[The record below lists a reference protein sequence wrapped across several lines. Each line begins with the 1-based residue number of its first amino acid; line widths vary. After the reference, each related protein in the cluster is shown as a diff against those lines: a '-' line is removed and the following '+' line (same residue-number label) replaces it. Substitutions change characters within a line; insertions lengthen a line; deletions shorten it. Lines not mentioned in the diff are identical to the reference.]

1 MPEIN
6 GVNSTG
12 GIQPKG
18 EGPKTR
24 TEKETSEEKT
34 LSIFEEVKNQAN
46 VVENLTKEITKE
58 GVKDIAAVFASLT
71 SPGAVIKRTLE
82 KMDNDLRLAND
93 LFNGLGEAAKNTIN
107 KVKDAAEKAFEDSK
121 QMVKNLMD
129 PAKTEQTE

>member
-1 MPEIN
+1 MEPLNRAGNTQPIPE
-6 GVNSTG
+6 
-12 GIQPKG
+12 GIQKN
-18 EGPKTR
+18 R
-24 TEKETSEEKT
+24 TEKETNEEKT

>member
-1 MPEIN
+1 MPILVNGAGNTQPMPEGPNNKPTENKTNEEIALS
-6 GVNSTG
+6 VFEAV
-12 GIQPKG
+12 KG
-18 EGPKTR
+18 
-24 TEKETSEEKT
+24 
-34 LSIFEEVKNQAN
+34 QAN
-46 VVENLTKEITKE
+46 VVENLAKEITKE
-58 GVKDIAAVFASLT
+58 SAKDLAAVFASLT